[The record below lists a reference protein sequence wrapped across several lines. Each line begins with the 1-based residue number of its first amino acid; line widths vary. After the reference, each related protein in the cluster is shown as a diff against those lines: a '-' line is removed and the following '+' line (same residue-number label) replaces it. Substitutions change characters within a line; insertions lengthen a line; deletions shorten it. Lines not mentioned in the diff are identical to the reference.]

1 MKIKELTQLHQHDQ
15 SIQENTAQAISS
27 LKQARSDLQ
36 RLFKEKEEAVAE
48 NNKLR
53 LLIEG
58 GGAVSSNKNGK
69 MPL

>member
-1 MKIKELTQLHQHDQ
+1 MHDQ
-15 SIQENTAQAISS
+15 SIQENTAQAIAS
-27 LKQARSDLQ
+27 LKQARTDLQ

-48 NNKLR
+48 NNKLK

-58 GGAVSSNKNGK
+58 GATSNNKNGK